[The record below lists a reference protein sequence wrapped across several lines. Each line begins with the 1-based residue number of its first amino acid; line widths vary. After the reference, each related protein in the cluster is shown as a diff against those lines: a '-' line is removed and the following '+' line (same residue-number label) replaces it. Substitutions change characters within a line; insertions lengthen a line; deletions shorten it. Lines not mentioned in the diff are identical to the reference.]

1 MVALKHLSISAVLG
15 LGLASRGLAQSLDKA
30 EDLDVRGENVEE
42 IVARDLDL
50 GLEERDEDDELE
62 IRKFEEELL
71 EPRDLD
77 VRQNK
82 RAPRPAPKP
91 APRPRPNAR
100 GLE

>member
-1 MVALKHLSISAVLG
+1 MVALKQLSISAILG
-15 LGLASRGLAQSLDKA
+15 LGLASRGLAQFLDKA

-77 VRQNK
+77 VRQNE
-82 RAPRPAPKP
+82 RAHRPAPKP

>member
-1 MVALKHLSISAVLG
+1 MVALKQLSISAVLG
-15 LGLASRGLAQSLDKA
+15 LGLASRGLAQSLNKP
-30 EDLDVRGENVEE
+30 EHLDVRGENVEE

-50 GLEERDEDDELE
+50 GLEGRDEDDELE
-62 IRKFEEELL
+62 IRKFVEELL

-91 APRPRPNAR
+91 APRPRLNAR
-100 GLE
+100 DLE

>member
-15 LGLASRGLAQSLDKA
+15 LGLASRGLAQSLDKP
-30 EDLDVRGENVEE
+30 EDLDVRGEIVEE

-50 GLEERDEDDELE
+50 GLEERDEDDELG
-62 IRKFEEELL
+62 IRNFEEELL

-77 VRQNK
+77 VRRNK
-82 RAPRPAPKP
+82 RPPRPAPKS

-100 GLE
+100 DLE